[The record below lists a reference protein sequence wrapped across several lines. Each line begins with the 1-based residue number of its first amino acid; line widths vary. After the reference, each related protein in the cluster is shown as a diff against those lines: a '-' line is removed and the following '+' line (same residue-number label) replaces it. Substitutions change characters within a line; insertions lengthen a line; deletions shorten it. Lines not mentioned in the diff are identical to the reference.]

1 MIRTPG
7 QPKKVL
13 NKGMPV
19 GMGAEQFDQG
29 LSYSTLYQNNGR
41 TFAKAIK
48 GDGIFENSDW

>member
-1 MIRTPG
+1 
-7 QPKKVL
+7 
-13 NKGMPV
+13 MPV

-48 GDGIFENSDW
+48 GDGIFENSDWW